1 LQSLFHL
8 VTFLAFNAL
17 EYFEQQIAFERLLK
31 KHLEHVALGGVFE
44 VFGTFY
50 GYESIEILAF
60 LQRIRKVDEQR
71 LVAIIRHFNVYHLE
85 VVLAGYREFDQPF
98 LVDVDVVAVVGD
110 LERRIFY
117 ITPDTVYYKL
127 NSVASLADLS
137 NLILSLLSF
146 CWAEMICCADSKSSS
161 SAVLSAIEIL
171 VIFAVGLD
179 VVGRYNEILFDG
191 LKCKVKLR

>member
-71 LVAIIRHFNVYHLE
+71 LVAIIRYFNVYHLE

-117 ITPDTVYYKL
+117 ITPDTVYYKPEL
-127 NSVASLADLS
+127 GGLFGRFVEF
-137 NLILSLLSF
+137 NLEFVVFLL
-146 CWAEMICCADSKSSS
+146 AEMICCADSKSSS
-161 SAVLSAIEIL
+161 SAVLSVQL
-171 VIFAVGLD
+171 
-179 VVGRYNEILFDG
+179 RYW
-191 LKCKVKLR
+191 